1 MTRLRIAT
9 RRSPLALWQ
18 SERVAS
24 LLRRADPGITV
35 ELVPVETSAD
45 RRLDIPIWDLGGKG
59 AFCTEVQA
67 VVLAGDAD
75 VAVHSAKDLPA
86 RTWPELVLAAV
97 PARGEVRDALVG
109 CRLADLP
116 PGAVVATG
124 SNRRRVQLAAHRP
137 DLRFEGLRGNIGT
150 RLAKAADFDAI
161 VMAAVAL
168 ERLGQTPPVVDLL
181 DPGVMV
187 PQVGQGALAV
197 ESRRDAPR
205 ITALVAAIEDPPSR
219 RTVDAE
225 RAFLAT
231 LGGDCDLPAGA
242 WARLDGDDV
251 VLVGVLAAGVEDR
264 PHRVEQRG
272 RDGEA
277 VGREVAEALRRQV
290 GSR

>member
-1 MTRLRIAT
+1 MRLRIAT
-9 RRSPLALWQ
+9 RRSPLARWQ
-18 SERVAS
+18 SERVAA
-24 LLRRADPGITV
+24 LLRAVDPSLTV
-35 ELVPVETSAD
+35 ELVMVETTAD

-67 VVLAGDAD
+67 VLLAGEAD
-75 VAVHSAKDLPA
+75 LAVHSAKDLPA
-86 RTWPELVLAAV
+86 RTRPDLVLAAV
-97 PARGEVRDALVG
+97 PPRGEARDALVG

-116 PGAVVATG
+116 FGGVVATG

-168 ERLGQTPPVVDLL
+168 ERLGERPAVVDLV

-197 ESRRDAPR
+197 ETRRDAPPV
-205 ITALVAAIEDPPSR
+205 TALVAAIEDPASR
-219 RTVDAE
+219 RVVDAE
-225 RAFLAT
+225 RSFLAT

-242 WARLDGDDV
+242 WARIDDGQV
-251 VLVGVLAAGVEDR
+251 VLDAVLAGSVDLV
-264 PHRVEQRG
+264 PHRIALRG
-272 RDGEA
+272 PDGEA
-277 VGREVAEALRRQV
+277 LGRQAAEALRARV
-290 GSR
+290 DGT

>member
-1 MTRLRIAT
+1 MPLRIAT

-18 SERVAS
+18 SERVAA
-24 LLRRADPGITV
+24 LLRRVDPSVTV

-75 VAVHSAKDLPA
+75 LAVHSAKDLPA

-97 PARGEVRDALVG
+97 PGRGEVRDALVG

-137 DLRFEGLRGNIGT
+137 DLRFHGLRGNIGT
-150 RLAKAADFDAI
+150 RLAKAGDFDAI

-168 ERLGQTPPVVDLL
+168 ERLGEAPAVVDLV
-181 DPGVMV
+181 DPAVMV

-197 ESRRDAPR
+197 ETRRDAPHV
-205 ITALVAAIEDPPSR
+205 TELVAAIEDPVSR
-219 RTVDAE
+219 RAVDAE
-225 RAFLAT
+225 RSFLST

-242 WARLDGDDV
+242 WARIEGDDV
-251 VLVGVLAAGVEDR
+251 VLVGVLAAGIEAR
-264 PHRVEQRG
+264 PQRLERRG
-272 RDGEA
+272 GNGEA
-277 VGREVAEALRRQV
+277 LGREVAEALRQQV
-290 GSR
+290 GSG